1 MGGSGEL
8 RTEMDDA
15 PMNSASERL
24 TLRRE
29 VARKALHLVFVVVP
43 VAYAFGLLRG
53 YLVAAL
59 GAGATVAVIIELARA
74 WHAPTRE
81 RFVRWVGVLL
91 REHEHA
97 RWSGATWM
105 VLSMLALAA
114 FAPRGVAIAAM
125 WAISAGDAAAALV
138 GRAFE
143 GRGVRGA
150 RLAEDVMREPA
161 VTARA
166 ERDGSVVATGVG
178 DGRAGGKTI
187 RGSVACFVVTLVG
200 ALVLA
205 HLSPVESAV
214 AAALAAV
221 AERYG
226 GRMGVD
232 DNVRIAAAVAVGILL
247 WHKMFS

>member
-1 MGGSGEL
+1 MAS
-8 RTEMDDA
+8 TESQA
-15 PMNSASERL
+15 PRNEASARL
-24 TLRRE
+24 SLRRE

-43 VAYAFGLLRG
+43 VAYAFGLPRG
-53 YLVAAL
+53 WLVTAL
-59 GAGATVAVIIELARA
+59 GAAAVVAVGIEVART

-81 RFVRWVGVLL
+81 RFVRWVGALL

-114 FAPRGVAIAAM
+114 FAPRGVAVAAM

-143 GRGVRGA
+143 RRGRGRV
-150 RLAEDVMREPA
+150 
-161 VTARA
+161 
-166 ERDGSVVATGVG
+166 VG
-178 DGRAGGKTI
+178 DVARGPALTTQPMGAGSMGAKRVGRPGGKTI
-187 RGSVACFVVTLVG
+187 RGSAACFVVTLAG

-205 HLSPVESAV
+205 RLSPVESVV
-214 AAALAAV
+214 AALLATV

-226 GRMGVD
+226 ERVD
-232 DNVRIAAAVAVGILL
+232 DNVRIAAAVALGILL

>member
-1 MGGSGEL
+1 
-8 RTEMDDA
+8 MDGV
-15 PMNSASERL
+15 SARL
-24 TLRRE
+24 SLRRE

-43 VAYAFGLLRG
+43 VAYAFGLPRRW
-53 YLVAAL
+53 LVTAL
-59 GAGATVAVIIELARA
+59 GAAALAAVIIELARA

-114 FAPRGVAIAAM
+114 FAPRGVAVAAM

-143 GRGVRGA
+143 RRKGLAAADVTRGPALTAQPEHAESMGVRS
-150 RLAEDVMREPA
+150 
-161 VTARA
+161 A
-166 ERDGSVVATGVG
+166 ERT
-178 DGRAGGKTI
+178 GGKTI
-187 RGSVACFVVTLVG
+187 RGSAACFVVTLAG
-200 ALVLA
+200 ALALA
-205 HLSPVESAV
+205 RLSPVESVV
-214 AAALAAV
+214 AAALATV
-221 AERYG
+221 AERFG
-226 GRMGVD
+226 EEVD
-232 DNVRIAAAVAVGILL
+232 DNLRIAAAVAVGILL

>member
-1 MGGSGEL
+1 M
-8 RTEMDDA
+8 
-15 PMNSASERL
+15 
-24 TLRRE
+24 
-29 VARKALHLVFVVVP
+29 FVVVP
-43 VAYAFGLLRG
+43 VAYALGLPRG

-105 VLSMLALAA
+105 VLSMLALVVL
-114 FAPRGVAIAAM
+114 APRGVAVAAM

-143 GRGVRGA
+143 RRGA
-150 RLAEDVMREPA
+150 SEPTDVTHGPALAK
-161 VTARA
+161 RA
-166 ERDGSVVATGVG
+166 ERGGSMG
-178 DGRAGGKTI
+178 AGGTAHTGSKTI
-187 RGSVACFVVTLVG
+187 RGSVACFVVTFAG
-200 ALVLA
+200 ALALA
-205 HLSPVESAV
+205 HLSVAESVV
-214 AAALAAV
+214 AAVLATA
-221 AERYG
+221 AERPG
-226 GRMGVD
+226 GWVD

-247 WHKMFS
+247 WHIVFS

>member
-1 MGGSGEL
+1 MG
-8 RTEMDDA
+8 TA
-15 PMNSASERL
+15 PARL

-29 VARKALHLVFVVVP
+29 VARKGLHLVFVVVP
-43 VAYAFGLLRG
+43 VAYALGLPRG

-114 FAPRGVAIAAM
+114 FAPRSVAIAAM

-143 GRGVRGA
+143 RRSVRE
-150 RLAEDVMREPA
+150 AEDVTRGPALTAQRELGA
-161 VTARA
+161 
-166 ERDGSVVATGVG
+166 SVVAMGVG
-178 DGRAGGKTI
+178 AGRAGGKTI
-187 RGSVACFVVTLVG
+187 RGSAACFVVTLAG
-200 ALVLA
+200 ALLLA
-205 HLSPVESAV
+205 HLSPVESVV
-214 AAALAAV
+214 AASLATV
-221 AERYG
+221 AERPG
-226 GRMGVD
+226 GWVD
-232 DNVRIAAAVAVGILL
+232 DNVRIAAVVALGILL